1 MPSIRIPPALR
12 RVLPGRDPDAGRDES
27 AADRPKQPITGR
39 DPRLQ
44 AFLRVTSEV
53 LYDWDIESGAVSM
66 SEQID
71 TELGLLP
78 GDFPRSIEGWLGRI
92 HLDDREGTM
101 EALARSIENDEPFR
115 AEYRLQH
122 ADGRWLVFSDQGLLL
137 RGRGGR
143 PASMIGAM
151 RDVTHEVRAGDM
163 AREVEE
169 LRSVLFRLPSPAMQ
183 VDARGAYVDA
193 DRQALSF
200 FRRSREEMLE
210 AAVQDDFPAAVTA
223 LVAGG
228 RADDGDTVELEVEC
242 DVRGEKKSLLLTVI
256 PCHIEGQRGHF
267 LLGTDITQQKAMQ
280 DELARSERALRR
292 QATILDE
299 RNTALRVLLEQREQ
313 DNRELEQRIVNNVEQ
328 LLEPTIERLSKT
340 LRHRPER
347 LELEAMRVNL
357 REIVGPFGQHLRYPG
372 DGAEPLTRRE
382 REVANLVR
390 LGKTSAEIAEA
401 LHVSRSAV
409 SFHRAGIRRKLG
421 LPKGGPRL
429 STYLSTL
436 AER

>member
-12 RVLPGRDPDAGRDES
+12 RVLPGRDPETGRSGS
-27 AADRPKQPITGR
+27 ASGRPKPPITVR

-44 AFLRVTSEV
+44 AFLRVTFEV

-66 SEQID
+66 SERID
-71 TELGLLP
+71 EALGLP
-78 GDFPRSIEGWLGRI
+78 AGGFPRSIEGWLDRI
-92 HLDDREGTM
+92 HPEDGEATM
-101 EALARSIENDEPFR
+101 EALARSIEKDKPFR
-115 AEYRLQH
+115 ADYRLQH
-122 ADGRWLVFSDQGLLL
+122 ADGRWMVFSDQGILLT
-137 RGRGGR
+137 GRGGR

-151 RDVTHEVRAGDM
+151 RDVTHELRAGDM

-193 DRQALSF
+193 DSQALSF
-200 FRRSREEMLE
+200 FRRSREDMLS
-210 AAVQDDFPAAVTA
+210 ASVSDDFPPAVTA
-223 LVAGG
+223 LVTGDG
-228 RADDGDTVELEVEC
+228 ADPAETAELEVEC
-242 DVRGEKKSLLLTVI
+242 DVGGEKKSLLLTVI
-256 PCHIEGQRGHF
+256 PCRIEGRRGHF
-267 LLGTDITQQKAMQ
+267 LLGTDVTQQKLMQ
-280 DELARSERALRR
+280 DELTRSERALRR

-299 RNTALRVLLEQREQ
+299 RNTALRVLLEQRER

-328 LLEPTIERLSKT
+328 LLEPTIERLSKA

-357 REIVGPFGQHLRYPG
+357 REIVGPFGQHLRYPE
-372 DGAEPLTRRE
+372 DGALPLTRRE

-390 LGKTSAEIAEA
+390 LGRTSAEIAEA

-409 SFHRAGIRRKLG
+409 SFHRASIRRKLG

-429 STYLSTL
+429 STHLSAL